1 MITKWYYHKLENNHS
16 YIKTT
21 YRGNHMFYNTTVR
34 DNIKADYLNGS
45 SSWVLIL
52 NSYTKKSQILWLKMK
67 YISYLTVPCV
77 KYPHI
82 CHLSSPFQGKVK
94 SSIILG
100 SMIVETCYSLLS
112 LCGCSEIWCL
122 TELALRSKCLCWVVC
137 MSKIRL
143 LYSENFLMS
152 LNKSSNLH
160 AQSQQCKPFLK
171 LVSFLKRYLS

>member
-1 MITKWYYHKLENNHS
+1 
-16 YIKTT
+16 
-21 YRGNHMFYNTTVR
+21 MFYNTTVR
-34 DNIKADYLNGS
+34 DNIKADYSNGS

-52 NSYTKKSQILWLKMK
+52 SSYTKKNHKFCDSKWNTFL
-67 YISYLTVPCV
+67 ISLFHVSNIHIFV
-77 KYPHI
+77 ISPH
-82 CHLSSPFQGKVK
+82 LFKAKLK

-100 SMIVETCYSLLS
+100 SMIVETFYSLLS

-171 LVSFLKRYLS
+171 LVSFLKRHLS